1 MKCGEGVIFFGE
13 TGCIFSITLSLCF
26 PLCLCW
32 LFHNGLGFF
41 SCVCTLFFVYSFLQ
55 YSLIFVFQISFH
67 HLFSLNNAFMCNL
80 HNTVSVFMLLLK
92 RNIPLAPHYLSSDV
106 CLCLFVPFSFL
117 FAHRFSKQEQSYSG
131 ENWV

>member
-1 MKCGEGVIFFGE
+1 MVKLAVSFLLHCLCVFHCVFVG
-13 TGCIFSITLSLCF
+13 FSIMA
-26 PLCLCW
+26 W
-32 LFHNGLGFF
+32 VFF